1 MRLLNTTTFELE
13 EFFGAN
19 IPQYAIL
26 SHRHGNSEVTFQDV
40 LNGKGLVKEGWRK
53 ILGCCAQARK
63 DGWNW
68 VVSLHNPH
76 KTFDLYRKFCDTS
89 LMLAKSFLVD
99 RYLLHRQKQQLGAVR
114 SNQLDVP
121 LVSAITSLL
130 RILIRCSGE
139 RPRRL

>member
-26 SHRHGNSEVTFQDV
+26 SHRHGNAEVTFQDV
-40 LNGKGLVKEGWRK
+40 LNGKGLVKEGWGK

-68 VVSLHNPH
+68 VVSLHNPR
-76 KTFDLYRKFCDTS
+76 KTSVYFES
-89 LMLAKSFLVD
+89 L
-99 RYLLHRQKQQLGAVR
+99 R
-114 SNQLDVP
+114 
-121 LVSAITSLL
+121 
-130 RILIRCSGE
+130 
-139 RPRRL
+139 